1 MKQHLTLLVFFM
13 LFSLTLFAQEPIEQS
28 VEPIKI
34 DEAQLSNV
42 INREPTQEPMEQK
55 NPSLSQLIKE
65 IQGAKAD
72 KRRLLMN
79 ALKVRLRAEN
89 KTHRQEAIL
98 ALKKAFTHHDSER
111 ETKSHLHMK
120 MHSKTNNCNQHQ
132 EQSMHQPK
140 FRHLEHQMSVQE
152 RENRQSQNGQR
163 NNPIHNP
170 RGADK
175 K

>member
-1 MKQHLTLLVFFM
+1 M

-28 VEPIKI
+28 VEPIKK

-42 INREPTQEPMEQK
+42 LSIEPTQELVEQK
-55 NPSLSQLIKE
+55 NPSISQLIQE

-79 ALKVRLRAEN
+79 ALKVRLRDEN
-89 KTHRQEAIL
+89 KAHRQEAIL
-98 ALKKAFTHHDSER
+98 ALKKAFIHHDSDR

-120 MHSKTNNCNQHQ
+120 MHSKRNDCNQQ
-132 EQSMHQPK
+132 EAQSIHQPK
-140 FRHLEHQMSVQE
+140 FRHLEHQMDVQE
-152 RENRQSQNGQR
+152 RENRESQNGQR
-163 NNPIHNP
+163 QNPMHNP